1 VGLRQTER
9 EIVKH
14 RHKHTHMQTYLEKE
28 DLKVAVF
35 LVLKHDG
42 VRSDK
47 SRGVNKLSYTVRVD
61 RRDVWTTSYPTFPRH
76 TDTHHLY
83 TRHTLSHL
91 PNLP

>member
-1 VGLRQTER
+1 
-9 EIVKH
+9 
-14 RHKHTHMQTYLEKE
+14 MQADLEKE

-35 LVLKHDG
+35 LVLEHDG

-83 TRHTLSHL
+83 TRHTI
-91 PNLP
+91 NLFTHIADTNFRYTRLIYTA